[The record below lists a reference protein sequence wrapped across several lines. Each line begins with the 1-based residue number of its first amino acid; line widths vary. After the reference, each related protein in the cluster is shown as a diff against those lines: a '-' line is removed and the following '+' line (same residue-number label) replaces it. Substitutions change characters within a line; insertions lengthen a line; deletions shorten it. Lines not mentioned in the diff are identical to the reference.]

1 MEKRQILCIDLKSF
15 YASVECAKRG
25 LNPDKTPLVVA
36 DTSRGGGS
44 IVLAVSPY
52 LREKGFPSRCRIF
65 ELPKTEP
72 LIFAKPRM
80 NTYIEYSTKVIDIYL
95 DFISDEDL
103 FIYSIDEA
111 FLDVSNYLN
120 YYKLTSE
127 ELAVKILKRIEEKLK
142 IKASCGI
149 GNNML
154 MAKFALDI
162 EAKKTPTNVAYWKE
176 EDLKEKLWPI
186 NDLTKM
192 WGIGKRM
199 NKNLQRLGITS
210 LYDLAHFDVNKLKK
224 HFGVMGLELYNHAN
238 GRDKSLI
245 QDQDKLKIVN
255 HTYSVGQVLFK
266 DYNKNA
272 AKLIIKEMTED
283 LTRRLRLNKKMAK
296 TVKLSIGYAKEYGG
310 GFKRQLTLFNKTSNT
325 NKLYEAFIMIFNEFY
340 EDLPIRKISV
350 SVTNLTTNEFRQL
363 SLFEDLQSDY
373 MGSLLENSIDEIEN
387 IYGKSF
393 VVRATALTENSTKIQ
408 RNKTVGGHNA

>member
-1 MEKRQILCIDLKSF
+1 MKKRQILCIDLKSF

-25 LNPDKTPLVVA
+25 LNPDKAPLVVA
-36 DTSRGGGS
+36 DTSRGDGS

-65 ELPKTEP
+65 ELPKIEP

-80 NTYIEYSTKVIDIYL
+80 KTYIKYSTKVIDIYL

-111 FLDVSNYLN
+111 FLDITNYLN
-120 YYKLTSE
+120 YYKLTAS
-127 ELAVKILKRIEEKLK
+127 ELAAKILTKIEEELK
-142 IKASCGI
+142 IKAACGI
-149 GNNML
+149 GENML

-162 EAKKTPTNVAYWKE
+162 EAKKTLTNIADWEK

-186 NDLTKM
+186 TDLTKM

-199 NKNLQRLGITS
+199 NRNLQRLGITS
-210 LYDLAHFDVNKLKK
+210 IYDLAHFDVNKLKK
-224 HFGVMGLELYNHAN
+224 HFGVMGVELYNHAN

-245 QDQDKLKIVN
+245 QDQDELKIVN

-266 DYNKNA
+266 DYKKDA

-283 LTRRLRLNKKMAK
+283 LTRRLRLNKKMAR
-296 TVKLSIGYAKEYGG
+296 TVKLSIGYSKEYGG
-310 GFKRQLTLFNKTSNT
+310 GFSRQLTLFNKTSNT
-325 NKLYEAFIMIFNEFY
+325 NKLYEAFIIIFNEFY

-350 SVTNLTTNEFRQL
+350 SLTNLTTNEFRQL

-373 MGSLLENSIDEIEN
+373 MESLLETSIDNILDTYGKNSIF
-387 IYGKSF
+387 K
-393 VVRATALTENSTKIQ
+393 ATALTEDSTKIH